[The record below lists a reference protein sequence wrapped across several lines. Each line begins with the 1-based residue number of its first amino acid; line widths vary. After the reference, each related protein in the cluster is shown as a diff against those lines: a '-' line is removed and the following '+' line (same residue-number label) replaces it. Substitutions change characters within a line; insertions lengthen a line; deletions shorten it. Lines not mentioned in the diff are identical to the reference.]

1 MILDI
6 PDRSYGGFIFDCDG
20 TLVNSM
26 PIHYLA
32 WSDALSSH
40 DAGFV
45 FEETLFYEWGGIPPV
60 NIVSM
65 LNDQHGTDL
74 DPEGVTRSKY
84 ESYFR
89 RLGTVEEIPAVA
101 AIARKSHG
109 EIPMSVASGGSEP
122 SVRKALEVTGLLSM
136 FEIIIT
142 PVDVERPKPAP
153 DMFILAAERMGVDP
167 EDCLVFEDG
176 PVGIEGA
183 RAAGMD
189 TVFIPRVEA

>member
-1 MILDI
+1 
-6 PDRSYGGFIFDCDG
+6 
-20 TLVNSM
+20 
-26 PIHYLA
+26 
-32 WSDALSSH
+32 
-40 DAGFV
+40 
-45 FEETLFYEWGGIPPV
+45 
-60 NIVSM
+60 
-65 LNDQHGTDL
+65 
-74 DPEGVTRSKY
+74 
-84 ESYFR
+84 
-89 RLGTVEEIPAVA
+89 
-101 AIARKSHG
+101 
-109 EIPMSVASGGSEP
+109 
-122 SVRKALEVTGLLSM
+122 M